1 MTRQTLRLR
10 WVGRAAILVWAG
22 VWVAWLGGCASMAP
36 DLVSTG
42 AVRVERVDS
51 DEARLGRVYVR
62 EDDGTLH
69 VSGRLEK
76 RDAGR
81 SPIRGRP
88 SIEVLGDDGR
98 VLAQRVSAYYR
109 LSPKMELSTYSREFA
124 VRPADVRTVRVVH
137 DPDA

>member
-1 MTRQTLRLR
+1 M
-10 WVGRAAILVWAG
+10 
-22 VWVAWLGGCASMAP
+22 
-36 DLVSTG
+36 
-42 AVRVERVDS
+42 
-51 DEARLGRVYVR
+51 R

-81 SPIRGRP
+81 SPIRGRL

-98 VLAQRVSAYYR
+98 VLAQGSSPYYR
-109 LSPKMELSTYSREFA
+109 LSPKTGLSTYAREFA
-124 VRPADVRTVRVVH
+124 VRPADVRSVRVVH